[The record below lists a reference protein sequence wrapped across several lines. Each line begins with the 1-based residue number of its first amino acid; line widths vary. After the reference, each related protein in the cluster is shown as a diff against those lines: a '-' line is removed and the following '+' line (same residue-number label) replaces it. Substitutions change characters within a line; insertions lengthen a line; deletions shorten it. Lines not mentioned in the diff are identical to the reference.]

1 MKEDLLFLSLE
12 WVHEVTK
19 VVQGS
24 IAKALPKNNIAN
36 FIM

>member
-1 MKEDLLFLSLE
+1 MKEDLLFLSPE

-24 IAKALPKNNIAN
+24 IAKDGSSRCSLVRNL
-36 FIM
+36 